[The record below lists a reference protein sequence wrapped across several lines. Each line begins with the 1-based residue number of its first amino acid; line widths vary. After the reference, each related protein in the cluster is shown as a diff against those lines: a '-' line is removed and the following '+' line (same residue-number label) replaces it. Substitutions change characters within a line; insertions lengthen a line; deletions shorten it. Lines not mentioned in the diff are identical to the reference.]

1 MQFNSNLIK
10 LFNKT
15 FCKPIHERL
24 LQLHHY
30 TNTFAQYTDAEEKPM
45 NLWTGSKN
53 SRCSIR
59 LGSAFSTEEFNQS

>member
-45 NLWTGSKN
+45 NLWTGSKKFQMLYQIWFCLLN
-53 SRCSIR
+53 RGI
-59 LGSAFSTEEFNQS
+59 

>member
-30 TNTFAQYTDAEEKPM
+30 TNTFAQYTDAEEKP
-45 NLWTGSKN
+45 TGSKKFQMLYQTWFCLLN
-53 SRCSIR
+53 RGI
-59 LGSAFSTEEFNQS
+59 

>member
-30 TNTFAQYTDAEEKPM
+30 TNTFAQYTDAEEKP
-45 NLWTGSKN
+45 
-53 SRCSIR
+53 I
-59 LGSAFSTEEFNQS
+59 